1 MHFPSIDLEFVHMIL
16 GQSHYTPSG
25 DKQYLFE
32 VRPSNVSPLD
42 IDCDHRLAQMIFGQN
57 HDKPSGHMQSL
68 YEVRT

>member
-1 MHFPSIDLEFVHMIL
+1 MIL

-42 IDCDHRLAQMIFGQN
+42 IDCDLELAQMIFGQN

>member
-1 MHFPSIDLEFVHMIL
+1 MIV

-32 VRPSNVSPLD
+32 VTPSNVSPLD
-42 IDCDHRLAQMIFGQN
+42 IDCDHELAQMIFGQN